1 MEALHLS
8 QHATLET
15 RDAKHKPRS
24 VAEQRSTWLNEA
36 AAVLGGRAAVAAM
49 VQTAL
54 TPAAETTTIADAPWV
69 AQTADHILAVMENSR
84 STWQM

>member
-1 MEALHLS
+1 
-8 QHATLET
+8 
-15 RDAKHKPRS
+15 
-24 VAEQRSTWLNEA
+24 
-36 AAVLGGRAAVAAM
+36 M